1 MTVTEKVA
9 YVKGLAEGLDLDSG
23 KKEIKMINA
32 LLDVVEELASS
43 VSDLEDELALVSA
56 QVDEIDEDLGEVEEI
71 VYDEDFD
78 DDECGCGCCGDDDE
92 LFEVKCP
99 SCGETIYVD
108 ESILEDGDIDCPN
121 CGENLEFEIDFDDD
135 EDEDGCDCCDE

>member
-1 MTVTEKVA
+1 MMTVTEKVA
-9 YVKGLAEGLDLDSG
+9 YLKGLAEGLDLDAN
-23 KKEIKMINA
+23 KKEVKVINA
-32 LLDVVEELASS
+32 LMDVVDELALT
-43 VSDLEDELALVSA
+43 VSDLEDELSLVSA

-78 DDECGCGCCGDDDE
+78 DDECGCGCDCCDDD

-108 ESILEDGDIDCPN
+108 ESILEEGDIDCPN

-135 EDEDGCDCCDE
+135 DCDCCDDDE

>member
-9 YVKGLAEGLDLDSG
+9 YLKGLAEGLDLDAN
-23 KKEIKMINA
+23 KKEVKVINA
-32 LLDVVEELASS
+32 LMDVVDELALT
-43 VSDLEDELALVSA
+43 VSDLEDELSLVSA

-78 DDECGCGCCGDDDE
+78 DDECGCGCDCCDDD

-108 ESILEDGDIDCPN
+108 ESILEEGDIDCPN

-135 EDEDGCDCCDE
+135 DCDCCDDDE